1 MSGEHGK
8 QKDEHGKPGDAHG
21 AAHGG
26 AHGEAHGGEHG
37 GHEEHKKH
45 KAHEHDAP
53 PGVPPWLISFGDM
66 MTLFLCF
73 FIVLVTMAPKQDAGL
88 IAAGL
93 GPFIAAMEN
102 KGQDL
107 PMTGADSF
115 NKINEVRKRFG
126 LNPMREE
133 EFLLGAVEVKSAKDM
148 EQLIKRSLRAYN
160 ELRQP
165 FLAVFDEDSAVLD
178 DAGRSYLEALAETL
192 RPGHGQILVLEGH
205 ADDAGNNF
213 RHDNAWLAA
222 TRAQAVKS
230 YLCEELGFVTTR
242 VEARAPAIET
252 EKPEAGRPE
261 KGRRVDARLMQ
272 PVEKPD
278 K

>member
-8 QKDEHGKPGDAHG
+8 PDEHGAHG
-21 AAHGG
+21 AHAEGH
-26 AHGEAHGGEHG
+26 AAEA

-45 KAHEHDAP
+45 KVHEHDAP

-88 IAAGL
+88 IAAGM

-107 PMTGADSF
+107 PMTGAESLS
-115 NKINEVRKRFG
+115 KINEVRKRFG
-126 LNPMREE
+126 LMPTTEQE
-133 EFLLGAVEVKSAKDM
+133 LLLGAVEVKSAKDI
-148 EQLIKRSLRAYN
+148 ETLIKRALRPYA
-160 ELRQP
+160 EMRQP
-165 FLAVFDEDSAVLD
+165 FFAVFREDS
-178 DAGRSYLEALAETL
+178 DALSDEAKSYLDALAESF

-205 ADDAGNNF
+205 AADAGTNF
-213 RHDNAWLAA
+213 QGDNARLAA
-222 TRAQAVKS
+222 ARAQAVKT

-242 VEARAPAIET
+242 VEARAPAVEM
-252 EKPEAGRPE
+252 EKQDAERM
-261 KGRRVDARLMQ
+261 RRVDARLMQ
-272 PVEKPD
+272 PAEKPE